1 VTDDRNQ
8 AATALREA
16 FDRGFAEPPRAAG
29 DDRVALLALLAGQE
43 QVAVRVLEA
52 AGLLPARPIVAV
64 PSRRPELLGVAGVR
78 GAVVPIWSAAR
89 LLGRADAGPP
99 AWIVLAGAVERV
111 GLAFEAFE
119 GHLLVAPSAL
129 AAAPGAGH
137 VAGALRTGDA
147 VRPVLSIPSLLA
159 AITRTR
165 DSEPS
170 R

>member
-1 VTDDRNQ
+1 MTEHRTH
-8 AATALREA
+8 AAALREA
-16 FDRGFAEPPRAAG
+16 FDRGFAEPPREPG
-29 DDRVALLALLAGQE
+29 DDRVALLALVAGQE

-89 LLGRADAGPP
+89 LLGRADGGPP
-99 AWIVLAGAVERV
+99 AWIVLAGAGERV

-119 GHLLVAPSAL
+119 GHLLVAPSVL
-129 AAAPGAGH
+129 AAAPGGSH
-137 VAGALRTGDA
+137 VAGALHAGDA
-147 VRPVLSIPSLLA
+147 VRPILSVPSLLA

-165 DSEPS
+165 DSEPP